1 MENNTVSENKLNGPE
16 IIFENVTKEYSNGVK
31 ALDNVN
37 FKVNPGEFAFIMGH
51 SGSGKSS
58 LIKLIFI
65 EEKPTYGKIKIGNVD
80 LSDVKDSGIPYFRR
94 EIGVVFQD
102 FRLIPSKSVYENIAF
117 AMEMTGCDRKTINSR
132 VNLVLELVGLK
143 HKKREKP
150 DCLSGGEQQRVAIAR
165 AVVNLPGLII
175 ADEPT
180 GNLDQKNSME
190 IMRLLKKINDMGATV
205 LVATHEKEIVEKSGN
220 RVIYLNH
227 GVQEAVNE

>member
-1 MENNTVSENKLNGPE
+1 MENFDSAQNRLKGPE
-16 IIFENVTKEYSNGVK
+16 IVFNNVSKEYSNGVK

-37 FKVNPGEFAFIMGH
+37 FRVAPGEFAFIMGH

-58 LIKLIFI
+58 LIKLLFI
-65 EEKPTYGKIKIGNVD
+65 EEKPTSGKITIGDVN
-80 LSDVKDSGIPYFRR
+80 LSDIKSSGVPFFRR

-102 FRLIPSKSVYENIAF
+102 FRLIPSKTVYENIAF
-117 AMEMTGCDRKTINSR
+117 AMEITGCDRRTINDR

-143 HKKREKP
+143 HKRREKP

-180 GNLDQKNSME
+180 GNLDPKNSME

-205 LVATHEKEIVEKSGN
+205 LVATHEKAIVEKSGY
-220 RVIYLNH
+220 RVISLNH
-227 GVQEAVNE
+227 GVQEIGNE